1 MATSH
6 TRTRHS
12 AGAMV
17 GHSIDSGNLYFVKL
31 LGVGT
36 YGEVY
41 HTVDRRTG
49 ENYAIKVLPR
59 APPLPGLREPLDV
72 PYLDARAL
80 SREVALYA
88 QVPPHNNIVRL
99 ERMLHTHSQL
109 FVVMEYCSGGDLY
122 ENISNNVY
130 FKLPGNDAL
139 IRRLFLQLVSAV
151 EHCHAHGVFHRDIKP
166 ENILVTRDGLNVKL
180 IDFGLSTGQSTCHE
194 IGCGSAYYMSP
205 ECQGGIQGEVRQ
217 YAAAPNDT
225 WALGVI
231 LINLATGRNPWN
243 RAHISD
249 PLFRRYFT
257 DKAFLCRAIHA
268 TPEFERIIH
277 RVLDINPNTRC
288 SLSELRVLV
297 ENCSQFARSA
307 QEAPLSSHAA
317 TSPRLPAQVTKKA
330 MANEYYS
337 AAMVQPAPQTVP
349 GDSTPANNSPLY
361 ILNCCSGGSA
371 SSDAGNRQRATRS
384 PQKSQR
390 QSPAYTART
399 CAADKANQTLACMG
413 AQTAA
418 ACEQHTP
425 QTDSMSRSSAGSTFE
440 SHQETGLLAGCQPMA
455 ALATEKTPLTLKR
468 RSRKN
473 TALYGQDGG
482 YLGQGCLAYAV
493 SGNSC

>member
-1 MATSH
+1 
-6 TRTRHS
+6 
-12 AGAMV
+12 
-17 GHSIDSGNLYFVKL
+17 
-31 LGVGT
+31 
-36 YGEVY
+36 VY

-151 EHCHAHGVFHRDIKP
+151 EHC
-166 ENILVTRDGLNVKL
+166 
-180 IDFGLSTGQSTCHE
+180 
-194 IGCGSAYYMSP
+194 CGSAYYMSP

-371 SSDAGNRQRATRS
+371 SSDAGNRQRAT
-384 PQKSQR
+384 
-390 QSPAYTART
+390 
-399 CAADKANQTLACMG
+399 
-413 AQTAA
+413 
-418 ACEQHTP
+418 
-425 QTDSMSRSSAGSTFE
+425 
-440 SHQETGLLAGCQPMA
+440 
-455 ALATEKTPLTLKR
+455 
-468 RSRKN
+468 
-473 TALYGQDGG
+473 
-482 YLGQGCLAYAV
+482 
-493 SGNSC
+493 